1 MPGGDEKQV
10 AAATKRHAE
19 AERKLSEEKI
29 RAEGLARRSERARA
43 EADRSLRCPATQR
56 LVAHHTVPLYA
67 GGDFDPVGG
76 VTLCQEHHRQVDRHA
91 R

>member
-43 EADRSLRCPATQR
+43 EADRYVHSGAQPPNGSSPTTPSRSTPAATSTPS
-56 LVAHHTVPLYA
+56 AASPS
-67 GGDFDPVGG
+67 
-76 VTLCQEHHRQVDRHA
+76 A
-91 R
+91 RNTTGK